1 MQIETRHSAIRRQI
15 REAEQAER
23 LADDRCDFQ
32 EHQRQIEKLWA
43 LYALERTIPVDTD
56 DGAVY
61 CLVEALDIVS
71 EPPVPPVCLSAAKT
85 LRRVVRAVKRGKVNY
100 QHLADLRTLLQEAET
115 IAIEWGKN
123 QSRVVTVML
132 AEPIERALAWLARPK
147 PVDARLAEA
156 ANGR

>member
-1 MQIETRHSAIRRQI
+1 
-15 REAEQAER
+15 
-23 LADDRCDFQ
+23 
-32 EHQRQIEKLWA
+32 
-43 LYALERTIPVDTD
+43 
-56 DGAVY
+56 
-61 CLVEALDIVS
+61 
-71 EPPVPPVCLSAAKT
+71 
-85 LRRVVRAVKRGKVNY
+85 VKRGKVNY